1 MAELLIQDPGRA
13 RGRQPAPQW
22 TNDEAFIR
30 IQQRLLDG
38 IQLISD
44 GSIPQLTPH
53 DQIKH
58 IVLVFSDGL
67 ALLANGFEE
76 HTREVRAYLNIA
88 RNYFR
93 PRPQHFEL
101 ARVPLSAISEVRTL
115 FQNKQGL
122 EDSGVKSEITNLLA
136 DAVRL
141 GASDIHFRVT
151 DNETILKFR
160 MLGDLIEQRQM
171 TAVHGIQMLTALY
184 NANESGSHPSYVDR
198 EYQEAS
204 IPGQSEKISIPPEIA
219 ALRLQYDP
227 LAYGK
232 RLGVLRIHRRVDP
245 QKLSLETQGYNAK
258 QIELVKLMIRAP
270 QGLLVTSGPTGS
282 GKTTTLMTLIL
293 MMSKLHPERLTI
305 TVEDPAEIPMS
316 SAAQLALEGSETIEE
331 KRSAYLKAMSATLR
345 SDPDN
350 IFFGEMRDGPSA
362 QIGYQASETGHLTLT
377 TTHANDAI
385 GIISRTRQLGVDD
398 FYVFDPTLTIGLIAQ
413 RLVKT
418 LCPDCKK
425 PANEESLGAEWE
437 RFERFIKGRD
447 AYMRGPGCDTCRN
460 VLPGYSGR
468 SAVAEIIMPD
478 EPFMNLY
485 LNKGKF
491 EARRY
496 WIEQMGGETLF
507 DHAVAK
513 VWDGAVDIR
522 DVEKGIGLLN
532 PDRFGLEM
540 RETCYG

>member
-1 MAELLIQDPGRA
+1 MAELHTLEPSKLRTKK
-13 RGRQPAPQW
+13 PLVKW
-22 TNDEAFIR
+22 TNDEAFEQ
-30 IQQRLLDG
+30 IQERLLQG
-38 IQLISD
+38 IELISD
-44 GSIPQLTPH
+44 GSVPQLMPH
-53 DQIKH
+53 EQIKH

-67 ALLANGFEE
+67 SLIADGFQEHESLLRGYLAN
-76 HTREVRAYLNIA
+76 V

-93 PRPQHFEL
+93 PRPQNL
-101 ARVPLSAISEVRTL
+101 DIARVPLSAISEVRAL
-115 FQNKQGL
+115 FQNKEGL
-122 EDSGVKSEITNLLA
+122 ENSGVKAEITNMLA

-141 GASDIHFRVT
+141 GASDVHFRVT

-160 MLGDLIEQRQM
+160 IFGDLIEQRQM

-198 EYQEAS
+198 EFQEAS
-204 IPGQSEKISIPPEIA
+204 IPGQSEKIAIPPEIA

-232 RLGVLRIHRRVDP
+232 RLGVLRIHRRVEP
-245 QKLSLETQGYNAK
+245 QKLSLETQGYNAR

-270 QGLLVTSGPTGS
+270 QGLIVTSGPTGS

-305 TVEDPAEIPMS
+305 TVEDPAEIPLT

-331 KRSAYLKAMSATLR
+331 KRAAYLKAMSATLR
-345 SDPDN
+345 SDPDI

-398 FYVFDPTLTIGLIAQ
+398 FYVFDPTLTVGLIAQ

-418 LCPDCKK
+418 LCPDCKR
-425 PANEESLGAEWE
+425 PATPESLGKDWE
-437 RFERFIKGRD
+437 RFDRFLKDKEVFI
-447 AYMRGPGCDTCRN
+447 RGDGCPTCEN
-460 VLPGYSGR
+460 ILPGYVGR

-485 LNKGKF
+485 LNEGKF

-496 WIEQMGGETLF
+496 WIEKMEGETLF
-507 DHAVAK
+507 DHALAK
-513 VWDGAVDIR
+513 VWDGVVDIR

-532 PDRFGLEM
+532 KDRFSLKV
-540 RETCYG
+540 RELCYG